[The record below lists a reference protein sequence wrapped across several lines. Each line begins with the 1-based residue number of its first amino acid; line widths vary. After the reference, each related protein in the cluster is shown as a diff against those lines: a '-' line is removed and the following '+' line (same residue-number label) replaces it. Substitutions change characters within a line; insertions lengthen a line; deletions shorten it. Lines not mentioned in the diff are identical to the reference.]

1 MMIKTKYSEL
11 KRELDFLYRIAQS
24 VHSLEIEELFREI
37 LKIALEVTAGDSCL
51 IYTYD
56 SQKQILTLRASKN
69 PHPALLQRVSL
80 KLGEGITGWVAKE
93 KETVMLEDG
102 AYKDIRFKTINSLP
116 EDRFEGFLSVPI
128 LNRHGVAG
136 VINIQYRKKH
146 KYTKMEIN
154 LLAAI
159 GKLVGG
165 ALENA
170 LLIEETLSLREAL
183 ELRKL
188 IEKAKGILMK
198 RRNLSEEA
206 AYKLIQKES
215 MNSRKS
221 LKEIAEAVILADR
234 MKFES

>member
-1 MMIKTKYSEL
+1 MIKTKYSEL

-24 VHSLEIEELFREI
+24 VHNLEIEELFREI
-37 LKIALEVTAGDSCL
+37 LKIALEVTSGDSCL

-56 SQKQILTLRASKN
+56 PKKQILVLRASKN
-69 PHPALLQRVSL
+69 PHPALLQKVSL
-80 KLGEGITGWVAKE
+80 KLGEGITGWVAKQ
-93 KETVMLEDG
+93 KRAVMLESG
-102 AYKDIRFKTINSLP
+102 AYKDTRFKAISSLP

-128 LNRHGVAG
+128 LNKHGVAG

-154 LLAAI
+154 LLTAI

-165 ALENA
+165 ALDNA
-170 LLIEETLSLREAL
+170 LLVEETLSLREAL
-183 ELRKL
+183 ELRKI

-198 RRNLSEEA
+198 KRSLSEEE
-206 AYKLIQKES
+206 AYKIIQKES
-215 MNSRKS
+215 MDSRKS

-234 MKFES
+234 MKFGS